1 MSQINVDTIQN
12 RAGTS
17 GPTLGGNS
25 TVSGILTATG
35 AINSSSVLQ
44 ISGTT
49 VVNNDKELGTG
60 LVSIF
65 DRVFTVGVNTT
76 LQNRDF
82 CTVTSASCTITLPS
96 SPSPG
101 NEVKIAVLN
110 FTDTVVARNG
120 SNIMSLAENLTINA
134 QNADVGLIYV
144 NSTVGWRVF

>member
-17 GPTLGGNS
+17 GPTLGGNA

-44 ISGTT
+44 VSGTT
-49 VVNNDKELGTG
+49 VVNNDRELGTG
-60 LVSIF
+60 LVSAF
-65 DRVFTVGVNTT
+65 DRVFAVGVSTT

-82 CTVTSASCTITLPS
+82 CTVTTSGCTITLPS

-110 FTDTVVARNG
+110 FTDTVVGRNG

-134 QNADVGLIYV
+134 ENADVGLIYV
-144 NSTVGWRVF
+144 NSTVGWRAF